1 MSDQLT
7 LEQSERNY
15 ADLTNGWRGPLQEQK
30 TVTKIIFR
38 SFKAGAE
45 WQKEQLIDVL
55 KAIAKWPGNLSDSN
69 LLSRTGPND
78 AALRGNMVVTMR
90 QIAIDVITKF
100 EPDFKPYQD

>member
-7 LEQSERNY
+7 LDQAATEYSLDCFVNNPEISVKN
-15 ADLTNGWRGPLQEQK
+15 T
-30 TVTKIIFR
+30 
-38 SFKAGAE
+38 FKAGAE
-45 WQKEQLIDVL
+45 WQKEKLMDVL
-55 KAIAKWPGNLSDSN
+55 KAIAKWPGNLSDSK